1 MSKYFDRLLD
11 LMRKGTISDKRCSQ
25 MDKKAFLLTIK
36 SYAFVDIRLVRSYG
50 KLVRLTAH
58 YLIDIFKVMIWGTGQ
73 G

>member
-1 MSKYFDRLLD
+1 
-11 LMRKGTISDKRCSQ
+11 